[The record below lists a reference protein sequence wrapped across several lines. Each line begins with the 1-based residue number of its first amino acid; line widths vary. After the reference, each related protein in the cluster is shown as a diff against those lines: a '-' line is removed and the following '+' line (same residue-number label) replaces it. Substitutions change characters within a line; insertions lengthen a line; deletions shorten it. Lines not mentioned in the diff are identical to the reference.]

1 MARIAALLAAALLM
15 AACGGDSDEESSGAE
30 NTTTTMASIST
41 TAPRT
46 APTTPST
53 TTTTTVAGP
62 TEPTL
67 TDNSSLSTVG
77 LDTVTFGMTVRAAEA
92 AAGTP
97 LIPEDEVGDC
107 YRVRPEEG
115 PEGVSFLVTDG
126 TIERIDVAAGLV
138 STRSGFGI
146 GTPARQIID
155 AFADRISV
163 ESSAGGQ
170 RLVFTPADEA
180 DQAFRVIFDTDG
192 TTVTALRAGR
202 VPMVE
207 WDACP

>member
-1 MARIAALLAAALLM
+1 MARTSALLAAALFI
-15 AACGGDSDEESSGAE
+15 AACGGDSNEDSGGVE
-30 NTTTTMASIST
+30 NATTTMASITT
-41 TAPRT
+41 TAPT
-46 APTTPST
+46 APTTTT

-126 TIERIDVAAGLV
+126 TIERIDVSAGLV

-146 GTPARQIID
+146 GTPARQIIEG
-155 AFADRISV
+155 FADRINV

-192 TTVTALRAGR
+192 TTVTALRSGR